1 MEKKML
7 KPFVPH
13 PVPHPKNKV
22 WKPKFHPFLSVVLI
36 NLFLYL
42 HLLKGFLSLGTHNIL
57 LPSSIQPSVHF
68 KRTLG
73 YRDYKRRLMLLS
85 KFMFQYNLSFKFK

>member
-1 MEKKML
+1 ML
-7 KPFVPH
+7 KPFVQ
-13 PVPHPKNKV
+13 HPKNNV
-22 WKPKFHPFLSVVLI
+22 WKPKFNPFLSVVLI

-57 LPSSIQPSVHF
+57 LPSSVQPSVPF

-73 YRDYKRRLMLLS
+73 YRDYKRRL